1 MQTGNAPG
9 VEWTP
14 FRVVLAALVIV
25 VFGFFLWSLKG
36 FLSPFLLFWILVG
49 VLLPFRGMRG
59 HTGILVTAAMLTL
72 LWVLD
77 TTGFLLAPFVLA
89 LVLAYILDPL
99 VDRLSAGRVP
109 RAVAILVLALPV
121 FAAAAVLLI
130 FGLPALF
137 RQLGELIQQT
147 PALLERVSAW
157 VDGLDERLLGVD
169 LPIIDEAALVERIRS
184 VNSEDVIQVLEER
197 LQQIVDQLW
206 TGVLGVGRGIGA
218 ALSVLGYVV
227 LTPVLTFYLLRDYD
241 GLVAR
246 VRELLPADLRPEV
259 VEFARDYDRDLS
271 AYLRGQI
278 TVALIIGSI
287 TAIGLWILQFPY
299 AFVLGVAVALFG
311 LVPYVG
317 LVVSLVPAVLIA
329 LLTPAPLV
337 GLAKVAGVFAL
348 AQTLE
353 GAVVSPRIVGD
364 SVGLHPVWVVL
375 ALSVGGFFLGFL
387 GLLLGVPIAVG
398 IKLMVVRAL
407 EHYKR
412 TALYK
417 GGDGVLDLG

>member
-1 MQTGNAPG
+1 MQTAENSGAQ
-9 VEWTP
+9 WSP
-14 FRVVLAALVIV
+14 FRVVLAALVIL
-25 VFGFFLWSLKG
+25 VFGFFLWSLRS
-36 FLSPFLLFWILVG
+36 FLSPFLLFWVLVG
-49 VLLPFRGMRG
+49 VMWPFRGTRG
-59 HTGILVTAAMLTL
+59 HTGILITAALLTL

-99 VDRLSAGRVP
+99 VDRLALHRVP
-109 RAVAILVLALPV
+109 RSLAILALALPV
-121 FAAAAVLLI
+121 FAAVALGVV

-137 RQLGELIQQT
+137 RQVGDLIQQT
-147 PALLERVSAW
+147 PALLERLSGW
-157 VDGLDERLLGVD
+157 LEGLDDLLLGVD
-169 LPIIDEAALVERIRS
+169 LPVIDEAALVERLRGI
-184 VNSEDVIQVLEER
+184 NSEDVIAMLEEQ
-197 LQQIVDQLW
+197 LQLITDRLW

-218 ALSVLGYVV
+218 ALSILGYVV
-227 LTPVLTFYLLRDYD
+227 LTPVITFYLLRDYD
-241 GLVAR
+241 ELVAR
-246 VRELLPADLRPEV
+246 VRELLPARIRPQV
-259 VEFARDYDRDLS
+259 VSFARDYDRDLS

-278 TVALIIGSI
+278 TVALIIGSL
-287 TAIGLWILQFPY
+287 TAVGLWILQFPY
-299 AFVLGVAVALFG
+299 AFMLGAAVAVFG

-329 LLTPAPLV
+329 LLTPSPLI
-337 GLAKVAGVFAL
+337 GLAKVGGVFAA
-348 AQTLE
+348 AQALE

-407 EHYKR
+407 EHYRR
-412 TALYK
+412 TALYH
-417 GGDGVLDLG
+417 GTTQEGF